1 MSLVLNFSHVKKLS
15 WYTPVFQIMYHDS
28 LASQETNLG
37 SEEEGIKI
45 GQSQFL
51 PLLLG
56 WRLQRNF

>member
-1 MSLVLNFSHVKKLS
+1 MH
-15 WYTPVFQIMYHDS
+15 HDS

-37 SEEEGIKI
+37 SEEEGIKTA